1 MEVSPNGIYSRK
13 QLAEIL
19 ECSERTVDY
28 YYTLG
33 LPRKQIRSRNYTTGR
48 QLLDFIEKEDQA
60 EDLVNPKLV
69 KFRQECL

>member
-1 MEVSPNGIYSRK
+1 MEVNPNGIYDRH

-19 ECSERTVDY
+19 RCSIRTIDY

-33 LPRKQIRSRNYTTGR
+33 LPRKKIRSKNYTTGR
-48 QLLDFIEKEDQA
+48 QLLQFIESQDSES
-60 EDLVNPKLV
+60 ENPKLI